1 MRYMNLHFTYLLTH
15 RYGATATAQNT
26 AKIFLKLYKNN
37 SPHPGHLTKKMQKT
51 NGKRAYKE

>member
-1 MRYMNLHFTYLLTH
+1 MNLHFTYLLTH